1 MAEIDPNQI
10 ESLNRA
16 ISSVRGIV
24 DQNSSAM
31 EKYFSSLT
39 TLSDKIDKLVN
50 ALDRN
55 TTTQSNADT
64 RRMGV
69 DGSSSNAY
77 SQALQGKNPEF
88 LNNLTPAQ
96 RRSDAYQAVYGV
108 TNEQGDLARGVFN
121 FRRNVGALNL
131 PNVAQALRGGE
142 VQQAAGMFVT
152 GLAKT
157 PYVQPF
163 AAGAEARMI
172 GQGADYARNRVIGQ
186 RLGEPT
192 MMGLQAG
199 YTGSGAEGY
208 GSGLGS
214 FVSSLGAM
222 PSMAFGYSPNA
233 IGNLFGASMSPAAT
247 MGYQMRFEALKGS
260 LNPFSMMGYNQYLG
274 IQQAVAGK
282 GFESKADVFNISR
295 QVKDLVQ
302 KVGVDSGAAID
313 ILDLAIKR
321 LYMDVDDATNMMAN
335 FGDMAKGAGKGVAQF
350 TQEVAAVM
358 KSMSAQGARGPS
370 VLSSSALLSSLP
382 QVTGQGVYNLVNN
395 PTMIGLTMG
404 AMGAKGMAAPD
415 MAMAAMGAP
424 FLMQGGTQSNTYI
437 AESMQQFRN
446 FIDTLGPNKDLA
458 YVMAGQIFG
467 MDPQAVRDTY
477 LGSEKMINQAKV
489 LQSMENMDTLQKY
502 SGKTAASEMF
512 AQGKGGKFKA
522 GKIESAFQELR
533 GAVKATQQGKGAGMT
548 GTLIGGVITVGSTKK
563 NINNQKFN
571 GYVQKYAQALL
582 SANPDDA
589 TLAIEDEMAQEMDIN
604 PDEVARA
611 ASLIVSAGQGNRSAM
626 KELYSEFDVSGLSSR
641 GEMGPDYKMKKSAQ
655 YLKSSEF
662 RAAENKLRATKRGD
676 PNYKK
681 QATQIVQQAFES
693 DLIKQGMYDKYM
705 KQIESGAF
713 DIDTLKKQI
722 LKTGAKQQ
730 AQQQQD
736 LIRIT
741 LDQNARRLLRFLPRA
756 GSTDD
761 EATVPRNAQSIPGP

>member
-1 MAEIDPNQI
+1 MADIDPNQI
-10 ESLNRA
+10 DALNKA
-16 ISSVRGIV
+16 INSVRGIV

-39 TLSDKIDKLVN
+39 TLSDKIDNLVG

-55 TTTQSNADT
+55 TNTQANVDT
-64 RRMGV
+64 RRTGF
-69 DGSSSNAY
+69 DGTSANAY
-77 SQALQGKNPEF
+77 NQAMAGKNPDF

-108 TNEQGDLARGVFN
+108 ENEQGDLARGVFN

-131 PNVAQALRGGE
+131 PGVAQALRGGE
-142 VQQAAGMFVT
+142 IQQAAGMFVT

-163 AAGAEARMI
+163 AAGAELRMAA
-172 GQGADYARNRVIGQ
+172 QGLDYARNRVIGQ

-192 MMGLQAG
+192 MMGMQAG
-199 YTGSGAEGY
+199 YAGAGAESF

-214 FVSSLGAM
+214 FVSSLGAF
-222 PSMAFGYSPNA
+222 PSMAFGNA
-233 IGNLFGASMSPAAT
+233 PGALGGLFGASMSPAAT
-247 MGYQMRFEALKGS
+247 MGYQMRFEALKES

-282 GFESKADVFNISR
+282 GFENKADVFNISR

-313 ILDLAIKR
+313 ILDIAIKR
-321 LYMDVDDATNMMAN
+321 LYMDVDDATGMMAN
-335 FGDMAKGAGKGVAQF
+335 FGDIAKGAGKGVAQF

-358 KSMSAQGARGPS
+358 KSMSAQNAVGSS

-382 QVTGQGVYNLVNN
+382 QITGQGMYNLINN

-404 AMGAKGMAAPD
+404 GMGAQGVSAPN

-424 FLMQGGTQSNTYI
+424 FAMQGGTQSNQYI
-437 AESMQQFRN
+437 AQSMQTFRD
-446 FIDTLGPNKDLA
+446 FVDTLGPNKDLA

-467 MDPQAVRDTY
+467 MTPQGVKEAY
-477 LGSEKMINQAKV
+477 EGSEKMIKQANVMQKI
-489 LQSMENMDTLQKY
+489 ENTEVLQKY

-512 AQGKGGKFKA
+512 GQGKGGKFKSA
-522 GKIESAFQELR
+522 KIESAFQELR
-533 GAVKATQQGKGAGMT
+533 KAVKAGPMNAMT
-548 GTLIGGVITVGSTKK
+548 GTLLQRTLQIGSTKK
-563 NINNQKFN
+563 NINDEKFN
-571 GYVQKYAQALL
+571 MYVQKYAQALL
-582 SANPDDA
+582 SPNADNA
-589 TLAIEDEMAQEMDIN
+589 TLEIEEEMAQEMDIN
-604 PDEVARA
+604 PEDVVRA
-611 ASLIVSAGQGNRSAM
+611 ASLIVSAGQGNRGAM
-626 KELYSEFDVSGLSSR
+626 KELYSEFDVSGVSKR
-641 GEMGPDYKMKKSAQ
+641 GKDITKPNQ
-655 YLKSSEF
+655 YLKSQEF
-662 RAAENKLRATKRGD
+662 KAAENKLRATKRGD
-676 PNYKK
+676 AEYKK
-681 QATQIVQQAFES
+681 QASQIVQQAFES
-693 DLIKQGMYDKYM
+693 NLIKEGMYDKYM

-713 DIDTLKKQI
+713 DIETLKKQI

-736 LIRIT
+736 EIKIT
-741 LDQNARRLLRFLPRA
+741 LDKEARRLLRFVRRP

-761 EATVPRNAQSIPGP
+761 EANVPRNAQPTPGP